1 MLASLTVQD
10 IVLIDRLG
18 IDFGAGLTVLTG
30 ETGAGKSIL
39 LDALSLALGSRGD
52 AALVRAGAER
62 GQITAIFEPASDH
75 PVFALVAENGIEA
88 EGSLILRRVQTA
100 DGKTR
105 AFINDQP
112 CGVALLRTIGA
123 MLVEIHGQHDD
134 RALVGAEEHR
144 RLLDAFGGLEPDSE
158 DVTRRYRA
166 LRTLEGEA
174 AALRAAIEESAREAD
189 YLRASVEELEALAP
203 EAGEETTLADRRQFL
218 MRAERIA
225 TDLNEAHEI
234 VGGAGSPIPD
244 LVGLARRLE
253 RKAAELPGLLEPTIT
268 ALGAALDNLEET
280 RRGLEEAMRA
290 CEFDQNELERSEER
304 LFALRA
310 AGRKHQVPVDDLPAV
325 AAEFAA
331 RLADIDVGGG
341 RLRALEASV
350 AEALASYRRAA
361 GTLSKRRRE
370 AAKALEAAVNAEL
383 PALKLEAARFI
394 VAQETDADAVS
405 PEGLDR
411 VAFHV
416 RTNPGTEPG
425 PLMKV
430 ASGGELSRFLLALK
444 VALADRG
451 SAPTLVFD
459 EIDAGAGGAV
469 AEAIGTAARAAGG
482 TRAGALRHARA
493 AGRRT
498 GGRAFPHHQGGGGK
512 GQARRHRSDA
522 GLRWRAPRGD
532 RPHACRGND
541 LRRSARR
548 RGAADQGC
556 GLNRKRTLRPR
567 SGRKNRRGRL
577 ERATSANVM
586 WCQFLG
592 HGGVSWAAEFF
603 FGCWVFRSR

>member
-18 IDFGAGLTVLTG
+18 IEFDAGLTVLTG

-39 LDALSLALGSRGD
+39 LDALALALGSRGD

-62 GQITAIFEPASDH
+62 GQITAVFEPEPGH
-75 PVFALVAENGIEA
+75 PVFALLAENEIAVDGP
-88 EGSLILRRVQTA
+88 LILRRVQTA

-112 CGVALLRTIGA
+112 CGVSLLRAVGA
-123 MLVEIHGQHDD
+123 LLVEIHGQHDD

-144 RLLDAFGGLEPDSE
+144 RLLDAFGGLEPDAA
-158 DVTRRYRA
+158 DVAARYRD
-166 LRTLEGEA
+166 LRTLEAETA
-174 AALRAAIEESAREAD
+174 RLRAALESSTREAD
-189 YLRASVEELEALAP
+189 YLRASVEELDALAP
-203 EAGEETTLADRRQFL
+203 EAGEETALAERRQFL

-225 TDLNEAHEI
+225 VDLNEAHEI
-234 VGGAGSPIPD
+234 VGGSGSPIPE

-253 RKAAELPGLLEPTIT
+253 RKAADLPGLLEPTVA
-268 ALGAALDNLEET
+268 ALGAALDHLEEV

-290 CEFDQNELERSEER
+290 CEFDQGELERAEER

-310 AGRKHQVPVDDLPAV
+310 AGRKHQVAVDDLPAV
-325 AAEFAA
+325 AAEFSA

-341 RLRALEASV
+341 RLKALEAS
-350 AEALASYRRAA
+350 ASEALAAYRKAA
-361 GTLSKRRRE
+361 ETLSKRRGE

-394 VAQETDADAVS
+394 VFRETDADAVS
-405 PEGLDR
+405 PEGFDR
-411 VAFHV
+411 IAFHV

-469 AEAIGTAARAAGG
+469 AEAIGRRLARLAERVQVLSVTHAPQVAAQAAAHFLITKAAVDKGRRVATEVTPVAGRVRREEIARMLAGETISDEARAAAE
-482 TRAGALRHARA
+482 RLI
-493 AGRRT
+493 
-498 GGRAFPHHQGGGGK
+498 K
-512 GQARRHRSDA
+512 
-522 GLRWRAPRGD
+522 
-532 RPHACRGND
+532 
-541 LRRSARR
+541 
-548 RGAADQGC
+548 GAA
-556 GLNRKRTLRPR
+556 
-567 SGRKNRRGRL
+567 
-577 ERATSANVM
+577 
-586 WCQFLG
+586 
-592 HGGVSWAAEFF
+592 
-603 FGCWVFRSR
+603 